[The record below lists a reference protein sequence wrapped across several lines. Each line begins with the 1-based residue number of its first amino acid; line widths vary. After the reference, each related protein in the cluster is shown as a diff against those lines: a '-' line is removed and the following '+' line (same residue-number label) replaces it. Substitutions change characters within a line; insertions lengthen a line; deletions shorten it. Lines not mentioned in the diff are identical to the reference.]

1 MPGLQQMQQAR
12 ELSVLRYGSPNFRH
26 TFGAIAAGANEFVGI
41 RETFPR
47 SRKYEPLN
55 TLVVTN
61 TSGENVDLFINGTNF
76 MLIPAGV
83 ITSITDEA
91 VWTMEIQN
99 NDTTNVAAGEIRANL
114 SRPPLTAD
122 EFYRLGLQ
130 PGG

>member
-1 MPGLQQMQQAR
+1 MPGLQQMQQER

-99 NDTTNVAAGEIRANL
+99 NDVTNVGAGEIRANL